1 MPGFIKAISVNT
13 GDKIKE
19 GESLIVQEAMKM
31 EHTLVSEIDG
41 VVKSINV
48 RVNDQV
54 EAGTVLINIDE
65 FRQKQ
70 KENEE

>member
-1 MPGFIKAISVNT
+1 
-13 GDKIKE
+13 
-19 GESLIVQEAMKM
+19 M